1 MCRWLAYCGPAIY
14 LDKVLFEP
22 ENSLISQ
29 SLNARMGATATNGD
43 GFGVGWYGERGRP
56 GLFRDV
62 LPAWNDDNL
71 RSVSE
76 QIIASLFFAHVRA
89 STGTATAR
97 YNCHPFRHGQWLFMH
112 NGRVSCYERV
122 RRDIDLLIAPEL
134 YPHRVGTTDSE
145 AIFYLML
152 SNGLDGDPVGAIAL
166 TVGQIGEVMAA
177 AGVAE
182 PFRFTAAATEGRRI
196 FAVRYSSD
204 GRSPSLFYGRPQVED
219 ADLSCQPQAM
229 ILSEP
234 LDAISA
240 NWIEVPES
248 HLLIAEAGR
257 IAAVMPFVPAAPPRF
272 VGLRASA

>member
-1 MCRWLAYCGPAIY
+1 MCRWLAYSGPAIY

-76 QIIASLFFAHVRA
+76 QISAGLFFAHVRA

-112 NGRVSCYERV
+112 NGRISCYERV
-122 RRDIDLLIAPEL
+122 RRDIDMLIAPEL

-152 SNGLDGDPVGAIAL
+152 SNGLDADPLGAIAR
-166 TVGQIGEVMAA
+166 TVGQIGDVMAA
-177 AGVAE
+177 TRLAE
-182 PFRFTAAATEGRRI
+182 PFRFTAAASNGRRI

-204 GRSPSLFYGRPQVED
+204 GQSPSLFYGRPQVEG
-219 ADLSCQPQAM
+219 ADLTCQPQAM

-240 NWIEVPES
+240 NWIEVPEG
-248 HLLIAEAGR
+248 HLLVAEAGR
-257 IAAVMPFVPAAPPRF
+257 IAAITPFVPTAKPRI
-272 VGLRASA
+272 VELRASA

>member
-1 MCRWLAYCGPAIY
+1 MCRWLAYSGPAIY

-29 SLNARMGATATNGD
+29 SLNARLGATATNGD

-76 QIIASLFFAHVRA
+76 QIRAGLFFAHVRA
-89 STGTATAR
+89 STGAATAR
-97 YNCHPFRHGQWLFMH
+97 YNCHPFRHGPWLFMH

-122 RRDIDLLIAPEL
+122 RRDIEMLIAPEL
-134 YPHRVGTTDSE
+134 YPHRIGTTDSE

-152 SNGLDGDPVGAIAL
+152 SNGLEVDPLGAAAR
-166 TVGQIGEVMAA
+166 TVGQIGEIMAA
-177 AGVAE
+177 ARIVE
-182 PFRFTAAATEGRRI
+182 PFRFTAAATNGRQI

-204 GRSPSLFYGRPQVED
+204 GQSPSLFYGRPQVEG
-219 ADLSCQPQAM
+219 ADMSCLPQAM

-240 NWIEVPES
+240 NWLEVPEA
-248 HLLIAEAGR
+248 HALVAEGGR
-257 IAAVMPFVPAAPPRF
+257 IGAVVPFGPADGAH
-272 VGLRASA
+272 VVDLRASA

>member
-1 MCRWLAYCGPAIY
+1 MCRWLAYSGPAIY

-29 SLNARMGATATNGD
+29 SLNARLGATATNGD

-76 QIIASLFFAHVRA
+76 QIRSSLFFAHVRA

-112 NGRVSCYERV
+112 NGRISCYERV
-122 RRDIDLLIAPEL
+122 RRDIDMLIAHEL

-152 SNGLDGDPVGAIAL
+152 SNGLDADPVGAIAR
-166 TVGQIGEVMAA
+166 TMGQIGAVMAA
-177 AGVAE
+177 AQVAE
-182 PFRFTAAATEGRRI
+182 PLRFTAAAANGRQI
-196 FAVRYSSD
+196 YAVRYSSD
-204 GRSPSLFYGRPQVED
+204 GQSPSLFYGRPQVEG
-219 ADLSCQPQAM
+219 ADLTCAPQAM

-234 LDAISA
+234 LDANSA
-240 NWIEVPES
+240 NWVEVPEG
-248 HLLIAEAGR
+248 HVLMAEAGR
-257 IAAVMPFVPAAPPRF
+257 IGAIRPFTPTTRPREID
-272 VGLRASA
+272 LRASA

>member
-1 MCRWLAYCGPAIY
+1 MCRWLAYSGPAIY

-29 SLNARMGATATNGD
+29 SLHARLGATATNGD

-76 QIIASLFFAHVRA
+76 QIRSSLFFAHVRA

-97 YNCHPFRHGQWLFMH
+97 NNCHPFRHGAWLFMH
-112 NGRVSCYERV
+112 NGRISAYERV
-122 RRDIDLLIAPEL
+122 RRELDMLIAPEL

-152 SNGLDGDPVGAIAL
+152 SNGLDADPLGAMER
-166 TVGQIGEVMAA
+166 TVGQIDEVMAA
-177 AGVAE
+177 ARVTE
-182 PFRFTAAATEGRRI
+182 PFRFTAAASDGRRI
-196 FAVRYSSD
+196 FAVRHSSD
-204 GRSPSLFYGRPQVED
+204 TQSPSLFYGRPQVEG
-219 ADLSCQPQAM
+219 ADLTCQPQAM

-240 NWIEVPES
+240 NWIEVPEG
-248 HLLIAEAGR
+248 HVLVAEAGH
-257 IAAVMPFVPAAPPRF
+257 IASVTPFASAARPRV

>member
-1 MCRWLAYCGPAIY
+1 MCRWLAYSGPAIY

-29 SLNARMGATATNGD
+29 SLNARLGATATNGD

-76 QIIASLFFAHVRA
+76 QIRSSLFFAHVRA

-97 YNCHPFRHGQWLFMH
+97 YNCHPFRHGAWLFMH
-112 NGRVSCYERV
+112 NGRVSCYERL
-122 RRDIDLLIAPEL
+122 RRELEMLIAPEL

-152 SNGLDGDPVGAIAL
+152 SNGLDVDPVGAIAR

-177 AGVAE
+177 SRVTE
-182 PFRFTAAATEGRRI
+182 PFRFTAAASNGRQV

-204 GRSPSLFYGRPQVED
+204 GQSPSLFYGRPHVEG
-219 ADLSCQPQAM
+219 ADLSCAPQAM

-234 LDAISA
+234 LDANSA
-240 NWIEVPES
+240 NWVEVPEA
-248 HLLIAEAGR
+248 HVLVAEAGR
-257 IAAVMPFVPAAPPRF
+257 IASVTPFAPAAKAR
-272 VGLRASA
+272 VVDLRASA

>member
-1 MCRWLAYCGPAIY
+1 MCRWLAYSGPAIY

-29 SLNARMGATATNGD
+29 SLNARLGATATHGD

-76 QIIASLFFAHVRA
+76 QIRAGLFFAHVRA

-97 YNCHPFRHGQWLFMH
+97 YNCHPFRHGPWLFMH
-112 NGRVSCYERV
+112 NGRISCYERV
-122 RRDIDLLIAPEL
+122 RRELDLLIAPEL
-134 YPHRVGTTDSE
+134 YTHRVGTTDSE

-152 SNGLDGDPVGAIAL
+152 SNGLAVDPLDAIAR
-166 TVGQIGEVMAA
+166 TVAQIDEVMAA
-177 AGVAE
+177 ARVAE
-182 PFRFTAAATEGRRI
+182 PFRFTATASDGRCI
-196 FAVRYSSD
+196 YAVRYSSD
-204 GRSPSLFYGRPQVED
+204 KQSPSLFYGRAQVEG
-219 ADLSCQPQAM
+219 ADLSCAPQAM

-234 LDAISA
+234 LDANSA
-240 NWIEVPES
+240 NWIEVPEG
-248 HLLIAEAGR
+248 HALGAETGR
-257 IAAVMPFVPAAPPRF
+257 IVSVEPFVPAAAPRI
-272 VGLRASA
+272 VDLRVSA

>member
-1 MCRWLAYCGPAIY
+1 MCRWLAYSGPAIY

-29 SLNARMGATATNGD
+29 SLNARLGATATNGD

-76 QIIASLFFAHVRA
+76 QISASLFFAHVRA

-97 YNCHPFRHGQWLFMH
+97 YNCHPFRHGPWLFMH

-122 RRDIDLLIAPEL
+122 RRDIDMLIAPSL
-134 YPHRVGTTDSE
+134 YAERVGTTDSE

-152 SNGLDGDPVGAIAL
+152 SNGLDADPVGAIAR

-177 AGVAE
+177 AQVTE
-182 PFRFTAAATEGRRI
+182 PFRFTAAASNGRQI

-204 GRSPSLFYGRPQVED
+204 GQSPSLFYGRPQVEG
-219 ADLSCQPQAM
+219 ADLTCQPQAM

-240 NWIEVPES
+240 NWIEVPEG
-248 HLLIAEAGR
+248 HVLVAEAGR
-257 IAAVMPFVPAAPPRF
+257 IASILPFTPGAKPRAVD
-272 VGLRASA
+272 LRASA